1 MLCTFAPEFSSYDSK
16 AQPPLTP
23 PRGRIPK
30 EGKVKS
36 LKTKVQIMKHYRL
49 KNNAWLPDD
58 EPEGMKK
65 LVGRGA
71 WVLAAV
77 VVICWYIAQFARGG
91 GA

>member
-1 MLCTFAPEFSSYDSK
+1 
-16 AQPPLTP
+16 
-23 PRGRIPK
+23 
-30 EGKVKS
+30 
-36 LKTKVQIMKHYRL
+36 MKHYRL